1 MPSAPLSVSSQSRN
15 KLRTFVLEA
24 KPIDDVREGNKTN
37 SNDAAS
43 ISGSVVGS
51 QDFHDEDLQKSSPQ
65 LPQLPL
71 EKQYP
76 QTPANRIPLA
86 DLIGNT
92 EDAFN
97 CDQKDTTP
105 EDHIYWQHGPTP
117 RSSVP
122 SAAANSAR
130 RGKKRARSSSPASSS
145 QNQKSTHFNVQET
158 LDLKTLHESLKTPHN
173 DPALDLWARYTDAS
187 LAKKDADGKPLPAFA
202 HLMTSSPQTPNTTNG
217 KDSGLRRSIS
227 CGIEWPASKA
237 KRRKVN
243 QELVEG
249 RVKDI
254 FAASKTDIMASG
266 KSKASRITL
275 LMEKLQQN
283 SKKVP
288 QIEVSG
294 PSSSSPLPDRI
305 GLPNPLVIS
314 PAPKGR
320 TRKQENDEVM
330 TIEED
335 HLPMD
340 HIPARK
346 DNDSDGLSSEFGD
359 DELALDL
366 LEVVEQS
373 ECAQAG
379 LPDAGKQGFQTI
391 LTTNDGPHKTHAES
405 VDRLEDQQSS
415 QKPGA
420 ELVLPPVGNHIG
432 EDSRALTD
440 IMPGIFAGDDDDEFE
455 DGSND
460 NGVMADLAA
469 RFDTQRTTSSPPP
482 HPHTKRLHQDEV
494 CNSHPTPAQ
503 AANDYD
509 DDNIFDDDGDDDLWN
524 QIGDGS
530 LVLQQDNGVATANQV
545 RVIL

>member
-15 KLRTFVLEA
+15 KLRTFAPET
-24 KPIDDVREGNKTN
+24 KPIDDVREGNKAN
-37 SNDAAS
+37 SNDAAL
-43 ISGSVVGS
+43 ISGPVVGS

-65 LPQLPL
+65 LPQLPS
-71 EKQYP
+71 EKQCP

-122 SAAANSAR
+122 SAADNSAR

-249 RVKDI
+249 RVKDV

-275 LMEKLQQN
+275 LMEKLQEN
-283 SKKVP
+283 SRKVP

-305 GLPNPLVIS
+305 ALPNPLVIS
-314 PAPKGR
+314 PAPKR
-320 TRKQENDEVM
+320 RARKQENDEVM
-330 TIEED
+330 TTEED
-335 HLPMD
+335 HLPMG
-340 HIPARK
+340 HIPARE

-366 LEVVEQS
+366 LEAVEQS
-373 ECAQAG
+373 ECAQVG
-379 LPDAGKQGFQTI
+379 LPNAGKQGFQNLPLI
-391 LTTNDGPHKTHAES
+391 NDGPHKTHAER
-405 VDRLEDQQSS
+405 VDQFEDQLSPH
-415 QKPGA
+415 KPGA
-420 ELVLPPVGNHIG
+420 ELVLPPVGNHIR
-432 EDSRALTD
+432 EDSRTLTD
-440 IMPGIFAGDDDDEFE
+440 VMPAIFAGDDDDEFE
-455 DGSND
+455 DGSDD

-482 HPHTKRLHQDEV
+482 HPHTKQLHQDEA
-494 CNSHPTPAQ
+494 CNSRPTPAQ

-509 DDNIFDDDGDDDLWN
+509 DDNTYDDDGDDDLWN

-530 LVLQQDNGVATANQV
+530 LVLQQDNDVATANQV